1 MPQFLQFWNL
11 SFVFQLLMLIH
22 FFRTRPE
29 FYWFFIIL
37 FLGPLGAAVYFF
49 VEVLPGI
56 QWKLPAIQ
64 RFERKRRREWLEKII
79 QDSPSQ
85 AAMAELAGIYSVEG
99 LDPQAIE
106 LFSRAI
112 QLDPEDPASL
122 FGRGACYQRLGEHA
136 KAVADFKRVLEIEPS
151 HRFHSGYLALADAYD
166 AMGNEEK
173 AIETYEAVLGR
184 TTLSGAY
191 YGYGRLLAR
200 RGETERARK
209 MMEEILTKR
218 TTLPRYL
225 RRQERPWFRKAKE
238 LLKTLPPA

>member
-1 MPQFLQFWNL
+1 
-11 SFVFQLLMLIH
+11 MLIH

-29 FYWFFIIL
+29 FYWFFVIL
-37 FLGPLGAAVYFF
+37 FLGPLGAAIYFF

-79 QDSPSQ
+79 AESPSQ
-85 AAMAELAGIYSVEG
+85 AAMAELAAIYAAEG
-99 LDPQAIE
+99 LDPRAIE

-122 FGRGACYQRLGEHA
+122 LGRGACYQRLA
-136 KAVADFKRVLEIEPS
+136 DYPKAVADFKRLLEVEPS
-151 HRFHSGYLALADAYD
+151 HRFHSGYLALADAYE
-166 AMGNEEK
+166 AMGEEDK

-184 TTLSGAY
+184 TTLSAAY
-191 YGYGRLLAR
+191 YGYGRLLAQ
-200 RGETERARK
+200 RGETERAHK
-209 MMEEILTKR
+209 MMEEILAKR

-225 RRQERPWFRKAKE
+225 RRQERPWFRKANE
-238 LLKTLPPA
+238 LLKTLPAA